1 MSAESW
7 LKRTAGRV
15 KRLYGIPAS
24 GGKPD
29 ERHEAMTLGQ
39 LVTLVSDDPLPAN
52 RDAFYGR
59 LLFSKV
65 GIRVANP
72 DDSLA
77 PGRRV
82 TTKDEEVDFPSA
94 TDPDGNVHMVVYCD
108 IPALWAAFPDDA
120 FEEYDARVVLE
131 MARSNGLG
139 LVVQNVLGEQQ
150 ASAAV
155 SKDDVGDV
163 LSGRYSKTVVLP
175 AGHRVVVIEPTPAP
189 YFAQCESGVWIAEL
203 GGGEPLDEIMAQ
215 MREALGGGFQ
225 RMAVIWIL
233 QPIVLERPGGF
244 DAVVAALHSILSRS
258 RNFISHSAVVPYATE
273 RHLPMMRRLKEIGME
288 VHYSGPHGECF
299 IEVHKPDGIVVAW
312 PGRAFSG

>member
-1 MSAESW
+1 M
-7 LKRTAGRV
+7 KRTVGRV

-39 LVTLVSDDPLPAN
+39 LVTLVADDPSPAN

-72 DDSLA
+72 DGALQ

-82 TTKDEEVDFPSA
+82 TTKDEEVDFPVA

-108 IPALWAAFPDDA
+108 IPALWAAFPQDA
-120 FEEYDARVVLE
+120 FQEYDARVVLE

-139 LVVQNVLGEQQ
+139 IIVQNGVGDRQ
-150 ASAAV
+150 AEAAV
-155 SKDDVGDV
+155 SKVDVGDV
-163 LSGRYSKTVVLP
+163 LSGRYSKSVVVP
-175 AGHRVVVIEPTPAP
+175 PGHRVVVIEPIPTP

-203 GGGEPLDEIMAQ
+203 GNG
-215 MREALGGGFQ
+215 EALHAIIAKVRKALEEEDAQ
-225 RMAVIWIL
+225 RMAIIWIL

-244 DAVVAALHSILSRS
+244 DAVVDALHSILSRS
-258 RNFISHSAVVPYATE
+258 RNVISHSAVVPYATE
-273 RHLPMMRRLKEIGME
+273 RHLPMMRRLKEIGMD

-299 IEVHKPDGIVVAW
+299 IEVQKPDGIVVEW